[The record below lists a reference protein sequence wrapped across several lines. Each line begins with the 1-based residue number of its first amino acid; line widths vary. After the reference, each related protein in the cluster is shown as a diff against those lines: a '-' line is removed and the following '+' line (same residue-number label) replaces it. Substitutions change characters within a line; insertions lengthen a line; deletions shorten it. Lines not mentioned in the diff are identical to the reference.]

1 MVTGEEYASDALSY
15 VGRFPYVLGGFPAEG
30 SVDCSSFMN
39 KVLGGDFG
47 LRLPGQVRPG
57 YAGTSHGPVSN
68 DYVGWSGALTVG
80 SPQAGD
86 LVIWPGIGAA
96 GHIGMATSTAR
107 MVSAL
112 NPALGILETLI
123 TDAKP
128 GFHIYRRI
136 GGTGSISPAGCI
148 PGATLIGLLYVAQ
161 ANYRARRRICHIRR
175 SLVPVSCI
183 AG

>member
-1 MVTGEEYASDALSY
+1 MPAGNELASDALSY

-30 SVDCSSFMN
+30 SVDCSSFVN
-39 KVLGGDFG
+39 QVLGADFG
-47 LRLPGQVRPG
+47 LRLPGQVKPG

-68 DYVGWSGALTVG
+68 DYVGWSGASTVG
-80 SPQAGD
+80 TPQAGD

-96 GHIGMATSTAR
+96 GHIGIATSTAR

-112 NPALGILETLI
+112 NPGLGILETLI

-128 GFHIYRRI
+128 GFHIYRRV
-136 GGTGSISPAGCI
+136 GGTGSVSPSGCI
-148 PGATLIGLLYVAQ
+148 PGATLIGMLYVAQ
-161 ANYRARRRICHIRR
+161 ASYRANRRICRVSR
-175 SLVPVSCI
+175 LVVPVSCI